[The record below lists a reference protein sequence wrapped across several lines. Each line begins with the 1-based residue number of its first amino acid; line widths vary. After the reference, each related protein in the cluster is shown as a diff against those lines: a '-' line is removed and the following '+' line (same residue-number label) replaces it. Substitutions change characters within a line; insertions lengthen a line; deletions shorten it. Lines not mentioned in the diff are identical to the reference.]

1 MGKEVIVVMVPLEVR
16 IRIEETSIYSGGYIS
31 IRNKSDLFKGAY
43 DYIQTI
49 KRETGYRNTFIE
61 KVVVNGTE
69 DITEEVRKIINLQL
83 PTIGDIFW

>member
-1 MGKEVIVVMVPLEVR
+1 MMVPLEVR
-16 IRIEETSIYSGGYIS
+16 IRIEETSIYSCGYIL
-31 IRNKSDLFKGAY
+31 IRNKSDLSRSAY
-43 DYIQTI
+43 DYIQNI

-69 DITEEVRKIINLQL
+69 DLTEEVRKIINLQL